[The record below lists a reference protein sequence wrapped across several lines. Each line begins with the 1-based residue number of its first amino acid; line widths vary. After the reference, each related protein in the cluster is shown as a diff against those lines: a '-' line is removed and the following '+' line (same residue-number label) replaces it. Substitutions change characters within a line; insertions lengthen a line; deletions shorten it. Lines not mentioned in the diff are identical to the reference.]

1 MYNTETGTEEG
12 WVGHPLD
19 PVGCLF
25 DVLADASLVVDD
37 QTPRVPTYFGTP
49 STAKYRAL
57 RF

>member
-1 MYNTETGTEEG
+1 MDTGSEEG

-37 QTPRVPTYFGTP
+37 QTPRVPTYFGNYLL
-49 STAKYRAL
+49 SK
-57 RF
+57 FF